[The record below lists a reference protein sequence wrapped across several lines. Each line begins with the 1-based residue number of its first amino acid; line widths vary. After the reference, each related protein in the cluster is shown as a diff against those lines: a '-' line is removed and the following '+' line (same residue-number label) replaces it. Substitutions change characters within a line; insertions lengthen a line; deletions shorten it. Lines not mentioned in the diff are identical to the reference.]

1 MKLREW
7 MQQENHTCKSLANEL
22 NTSVRNVEKWSRGE
36 RLPRFEF
43 AEKIFNITTNA
54 VTGHDLY
61 EQQILRKKTRVQR
74 DQVCI

>member
-7 MQQENHTCKSLANEL
+7 MHQEKHTCKSLALEL

-43 AEKIFNITTNA
+43 AEKIFNLTTNS

-61 EQQILRKKTRVQR
+61 EQQIQRHKTRIQR
-74 DQVCI
+74 HQV

>member
-7 MQQENHTCKSLANEL
+7 KHQEKHTCKSLANEL

-43 AEKIFNITTNA
+43 AEKIFNLTTNE

-61 EQQILRKKTRVQR
+61 EQQIQRHKTRIQR
-74 DQVCI
+74 HQV